1 MIAIDTNVLLRFV
14 LADPDEP
21 QTAVAERWMRRQ
33 APTGVYVDDIVLCE
47 VEWVLKS
54 RYRWAR
60 LAIADLLDDLSDLEA
75 ITIGEPTSVRRAL
88 LSFRKGRGDFSDYLI
103 RERAKRAGAAPLAT
117 FDRALRGE
125 PGVQMLG

>member
-33 APTGVYVDDIVLCE
+33 APDGVYVDDIVLCE
-47 VEWVLKS
+47 VEWVLKA

-60 LAIADLLDDLSDLEA
+60 AAIAELLDDLCDLDA
-75 ITIGEPTSVRRAL
+75 ITVGKPSSVRRAL
-88 LSFRKGRGDFSDYLI
+88 LSYRKGRGDFSDYLI
-103 RERAKRAGAAPLAT
+103 RERARQAGAEPVAT
-117 FDRALRGE
+117 FDRAHKHESGFQL
-125 PGVQMLG
+125 LG